1 MNSFVAQHSI
11 PWNMVK
17 YGRQSTFHMEWIVYI
32 LFMPRNNALKN
43 DQELIF
49 AKPGEWR
56 IEKFRTTR
64 SESWKKLEWLNSIE
78 WKWDF
83 EAEKIHGPGTL
94 HSRAF
99 ASLG

>member
-17 YGRQSTFHMEWIVYI
+17 YGRQSTFHKESIVYI

-49 AKPGEWR
+49 AKSGEWR
-56 IEKFRTTR
+56 IKKNQNR
-64 SESWKKLEWLNSIE
+64 SE
-78 WKWDF
+78 
-83 EAEKIHGPGTL
+83 G
-94 HSRAF
+94 
-99 ASLG
+99 